1 MTDLATADVAF
12 DEADLAAL
20 RESIVAV
27 LIEQCDSLA
36 VHAFIDGKTR
46 LDQTLW
52 QQAAELG
59 WLAVALPEEFGGL
72 NMGVRGLDVLH
83 AELGR
88 HMAPGPFIATLSAA
102 HALAVAGDE
111 ATKQSWLPRV
121 AAGEVSLA
129 VPAVLAGP
137 TGGKAALLGAPD
149 AAAALLPGEGGGW
162 SLVELPDGVA
172 KPIAMWDRTR
182 AVIEVDGTQLPAGT
196 PLGEEAG
203 NALTLAM
210 ALAVAADSLGGA
222 ERISSQTIEYLKTR
236 QQFGKPLASFQ
247 ALKHRSA
254 DLVALGVLNE
264 QTVANGVEAVAA
276 GDPDALIWAM
286 MAKSEVVDGY
296 VFTAADCIQLHGGV
310 GFTWE
315 FDPHIHLKRARMNE
329 MLVAN
334 NPAARDIAAEQLAIA
349 TRAGRTTLELPS
361 V

>member
-12 DEADLAAL
+12 DDADLAAL

-27 LIEQCDSLA
+27 LMEQCDSLA
-36 VHAFIDGKTR
+36 VHGFIDGKNQ
-46 LDQTLW
+46 LDQSLW
-52 QQAAELG
+52 RQAAELG
-59 WLAVALPEEFGGL
+59 WLAVALPEAFGGL
-72 NMGVRGLDVLH
+72 GMGVRGLDVLH
-83 AELGR
+83 SELGR
-88 HMAPGPFIATLSAA
+88 HMAPGPYIATLSAA

-111 ATKQSWLPRV
+111 AVKQAWLPRV

-129 VPAVLAGP
+129 VPAVLAAP
-137 TGGKAALLGAPD
+137 AGGRVSLLGAPD
-149 AAAALLPGEGGGW
+149 AAAALLPGAGGGW
-162 SLVELPDGVA
+162 SLVELPPGA
-172 KPIAMWDRTR
+172 AAPIAMWDRTR
-182 AVIEVDGTQLPAGT
+182 SVIEIDRALLPAGT

-203 NALTLAM
+203 DALTLAM

-222 ERISSQTIEYLKTR
+222 ERISSQTVEYLKTR
-236 QQFGKPLASFQ
+236 QQFGRVLASFQ
-247 ALKHRSA
+247 ALKHRAA
-254 DLVALGVLNE
+254 DLAVLGALAE
-264 QTVANGVEAVAA
+264 QTLANGVDAVAN

-286 MAKSEVVDGY
+286 MAKSEVVDSY
-296 VFTAADCIQLHGGV
+296 VFTAADCVQLHGGV

-334 NPAARDIAAEQLAIA
+334 NPAARDIAAGQLAVA